1 MPSSSECVAVP
12 REETTMK
19 KVMIVDDSRTV
30 RQQVVAA
37 LGPAGFEVVEAQDG
51 IEALERLRAT
61 PDLSLIICDV
71 NMPRMNGLEMLGAAR
86 ESGILSV
93 PVVMLTTEGRTDLIE
108 KAKRAGARGWLVKP
122 FKSDQLVAVARKLTG
137 SN

>member
-1 MPSSSECVAVP
+1 
-12 REETTMK
+12 MK

-51 IEALERLRAT
+51 IEGLDRMKGT
-61 PDLSLIICDV
+61 PDLSLIICDL
-71 NMPRMNGLEMLGAAR
+71 NMPRMNGLEMLGVAK
-86 ESGILSV
+86 ESGTLTV

-122 FKSDQLVAVARKLTG
+122 FKPDQLVAVARKLTG
-137 SN
+137 EAS

>member
-1 MPSSSECVAVP
+1 MPSSSESVAVP

-37 LGPAGFEVVEAQDG
+37 LGPAGFQVVEAQDG
-51 IEALERLRAT
+51 IEALERMRST
-61 PDLSLIICDV
+61 PDLALIICDV

-86 ESGILSV
+86 ESGILSI

-122 FKSDQLVAVARKLTG
+122 FKPDQLIAVARKLTG
-137 SN
+137 LI

>member
-1 MPSSSECVAVP
+1 
-12 REETTMK
+12 MK

-30 RQQVVAA
+30 RQQVIAA
-37 LGPAGFEVVEAQDG
+37 LGPAGFEVLEAQDG
-51 IEALERLRAT
+51 MEALDRMKGT
-61 PDLSLIICDV
+61 PDLCLILCDL
-71 NMPRMNGLEMLGAAR
+71 NMPRMNGLEMLGVAR
-86 ESGILSV
+86 ESGTFTI

-122 FKSDQLVAVARKLTG
+122 FKPDQLIAVARKLTG

>member
-1 MPSSSECVAVP
+1 MPSSSECVAAP

-51 IEALERLRAT
+51 IEALERLKTT

-86 ESGILSV
+86 ESGLLSI

-108 KAKRAGARGWLVKP
+108 KAKRAGARGWLVQP
-122 FKSDQLVAVARKLTG
+122 FNPDQLIAVARKLTG
-137 SN
+137 VS